1 MQDTHSNRR
10 DDGTVAGPE
19 ARCDDTSAAK
29 PDAQLDAWLD
39 AAIAAHERGRI
50 DEARP
55 VYEEALRLDPG
66 NAVALHMLGLVQLQ
80 SGQEEAGLQML
91 RASLQLQP
99 RNAAFHLNLGKALQA
114 AGQRAPALAAYE
126 AALALRPEL
135 ATARSGRAALLQELG
150 RTDETV
156 AALRAALALQ
166 PNDPELH
173 CRLGIALGQQQAS
186 EQAIDHL
193 ERAVTLAP
201 DYSEAWFCRGIA
213 LQRLD
218 RPAAAEQSY
227 ARALAL
233 NPEHAKAWS
242 NRGTALQGLGRAHE
256 GLACLERAVACDP
269 ALADAQW
276 NYSVSLLLNG
286 RLEEGFARYEW
297 RWKAAAS
304 GMRARAFA
312 QALWLGREPLA
323 GRTILLHAEQG
334 MGDTLQFCRYAPLVA
349 AQATRT
355 VLVVPTA
362 LRAIMGTLEGVRE
375 GRIEVLAFGDAL
387 PATDFHCPLLSLP
400 LALGTRLATIPAR
413 VPYLRT
419 DPTQV
424 QAWAARLGPRQRPR
438 VGLAWSGSSAYGN
451 DAERSIPLAQLLP
464 WLPPG
469 LDYISLQREVRAE
482 DLPALELRHDIRQ
495 YGVELGD
502 FAHTGALMELL
513 DLVVSVDTSMGHLAG
528 ALGTP
533 FRTLLSVN
541 PNWRWM
547 LGRDDSPWYPN
558 ARLYRAQAHGD
569 WSAALE
575 QVHAELSTLAAQG
588 SSSE

>member
-1 MQDTHSNRR
+1 MPPTHSDPR
-10 DDGTVAGPE
+10 DEVPAAGSQTRPE
-19 ARCDDTSAAK
+19 ARPEASPEATLNAR
-29 PDAQLDAWLD
+29 LD
-39 AAIAAHERGRI
+39 AAIAAHEQGRI
-50 DEARP
+50 AEARP
-55 VYEEALRLDPG
+55 VYEEALRRDPG
-66 NAVALHMLGLVQLQ
+66 NAVALHMLGLAQLQ
-80 SGQEEAGLQML
+80 SGQEAAGLQLL

-114 AGQRAPALAAYE
+114 AGQRAPALAAFE

-135 ATARSGRAALLQELG
+135 AAARSGRAALLQELG
-150 RTDETV
+150 RTDESV
-156 AALRAALALQ
+156 AALRAALEQQ
-166 PNDPELH
+166 PEDPELH

-186 EQAIDHL
+186 EPALAHL
-193 ERAVTLAP
+193 ERAVALAP
-201 DYSEAWFCRGIA
+201 GYGEAWFCRGIA

-233 NPEHAKAWS
+233 NPRHAKAWS
-242 NRGTALQGLGRAHE
+242 NRGTALQVLGRTDEA
-256 GLACLERAVACDP
+256 LACFEQAVACDP
-269 ALADAQW
+269 TLADAHW
-276 NYSVSLLLNG
+276 NYAVSLLLNG

-304 GMRARAFA
+304 GMKARPFA
-312 QALWLGREPLA
+312 QPLWLGGEPLA

-349 AQATRT
+349 AQAARV

-400 LALGTRLATIPAR
+400 LALGTRLDTIPAP

-419 DPTQV
+419 DGEQV
-424 QAWAARLGPRQRPR
+424 QAWAARLGPRRRPR
-438 VGLAWSGSSAYGN
+438 VGLAWSGSNAYGN

-482 DLPALELRHDIRQ
+482 DLPALELRPDIRQ
-495 YGVELGD
+495 YGLDLGD

-528 ALGTP
+528 ALGRP

-547 LGRDDSPWYPN
+547 LGRDDSPWYPS
-558 ARLYRAQAHGD
+558 ARLYRAHAHGD
-569 WSAALE
+569 WSGALE
-575 QVHAELSTLAAQG
+575 PLHAELRALAG
-588 SSSE
+588 GG